1 MRVPVQMKQDW
12 SRLWDWRVE
21 REGGREGNKKQNQR
35 ERGAGSREGEEGPGW
50 LEGEA
55 QNDILEGRE
64 CWGPPLT
71 LSPMGT
77 RGFTKHSTGTWS
89 HRESGPYVA
98 TGVLSTRFSQPQA
111 LSRV

>member
-21 REGGREGNKKQNQR
+21 KEGGREGNKRQNQR
-35 ERGAGSREGEEGPGW
+35 EREAGSREGEEGPGW

-55 QNDILEGRE
+55 QNDILEGRDAG
-64 CWGPPLT
+64 GPPLT
-71 LSPMGT
+71 LSPTGT
-77 RGFTKHSTGTWS
+77 RGFTKHSTGMWS
-89 HRESGPYVA
+89 RRESGPYVA
-98 TGVLSTRFSQPQA
+98 TGVLAHASLSPR